1 MHQKCVHGFEMCVFG
16 SECYCVGASLCKREV
31 FDDLYCDVRYF
42 ESAFLRRVSHDGG
55 VKFTD
60 WVPTTGLTM
69 HAMEK
74 LLLGMD
80 PEPQTLHESSL
91 QHEISNSIDPTL
103 CTLYT

>member
-31 FDDLYCDVRYF
+31 FDDLYCDIRYF

-74 LLLGMD
+74 LLLGK
-80 PEPQTLHESSL
+80 PSHQTLHKTSPRR
-91 QHEISNSIDPTL
+91 EISNLIESTS
-103 CTLYT
+103 